1 MQLGSLVVSYITSPL
16 MTWAVMLALLSVH
29 LSLNYAA
36 VRSVSMHSLNRQRAT
51 ILFAHLLAY
60 NKVLR
65 PRDVAKHERIFELD
79 GALRSSNDQ
88 LIGSGRVGASL
99 EEVARGLASAE
110 GQPGRA
116 KSALVESAKLDRLL
130 AIFKDE
136 DYIIWFDS
144 KMREALIV
152 LKKAATPSSQLRAW
166 CHAVH
171 VAGEVTSGTNGVN
184 TAATILELIAS
195 SLKHTSKVFDD
206 RRQDL
211 IAAGWT
217 LDIAL
222 LEVQPGV
229 RLVCMR

>member
-1 MQLGSLVVSYITSPL
+1 
-16 MTWAVMLALLSVH
+16 MTWTVMLALLSAH

-60 NKVLR
+60 NKVLK

-110 GQPGRA
+110 GQPRRA
-116 KSALVESAKLDRLL
+116 KGALVDSAKLDRLL
-130 AIFKDE
+130 AVFKDE

-144 KMREALIV
+144 RTREALIA
-152 LKKAATPSSQLRAW
+152 LKKAATPSSQLKAW
-166 CHAVH
+166 CNALH
-171 VAGEVTSGTNGVN
+171 VAEQATRSTNGEN
-184 TAATILELIAS
+184 TAVTMLDLIAS
-195 SLKHTSKVFDD
+195 SLKHTSKVFND

-211 IAAGWT
+211 IAAGWQ
-217 LDIAL
+217 LDIPS
-222 LEVQPGV
+222 LEVQPSV